1 MWGAIIQAI
10 DHAAERSQ
18 KGLRGGIDVA
28 NSQHGGAAKVDNIDT
43 ANKQTETKQLE
54 EPAKEE
60 SKPEAQSPTTAQ
72 GGGEGSG
79 ILGGAGAGASAG
91 GGISAGAGGAGDAIG
106 GVGGGISAGAGGAG
120 AGAGAGISAGAGG
133 AGDAIG
139 SIGGGGGLGSIIS
152 DERLKAKQLATSV
165 KSKWHVLSDGRSKNA
180 RQYASNV
187 GNGMAEAAR
196 IATGQ
201 SSGGAKIS
209 NESDSKTAADIQSEA
224 DRNSNAKK
232 AEESIKAK

>member
-10 DHAAERSQ
+10 DHAAERTQ
-18 KGLRGGIDVA
+18 KGFRGGIDVA
-28 NSQHGGAAKVDNIDT
+28 NSQHGGAAKVDNTD
-43 ANKQTETKQLE
+43 AGSKQTETKQLE

-60 SKPEAQSPTTAQ
+60 SKPEVQSPTTAQ
-72 GGGEGSG
+72 GGGEGAG
-79 ILGGAGAGASAG
+79 ILG
-91 GGISAGAGGAGDAIG
+91 
-106 GVGGGISAGAGGAG
+106 G

-139 SIGGGGGLGSIIS
+139 GVGGGLGSIMS
-152 DERLKAKQLATSV
+152 DDRLKAKQLATSV
-165 KSKWHVLSDGRSKNA
+165 KSKWHVLSDGRAKNA

-187 GNGMAEAAR
+187 GNGMAEAGR

-201 SSGGAKIS
+201 SSGGARIS
-209 NESDSKTAADIQSEA
+209 NESDSKAAADIQSEV

>member
-10 DHAAERSQ
+10 DHAAERTQ
-18 KGLRGGIDVA
+18 KGFRGGIDVA
-28 NSQHGGAAKVDNIDT
+28 NSQHGGAAKVDNTD
-43 ANKQTETKQLE
+43 AGSKQTETKQLE

-72 GGGEGSG
+72 GGGEGAG
-79 ILGGAGAGASAG
+79 ILGGAGAGAG
-91 GGISAGAGGAGDAIG
+91 GGISAGAGGAGGAIG
-106 GVGGGISAGAGGAG
+106 SVGGGISAGAGAAGAG
-120 AGAGAGISAGAGG
+120 AGAGASAGG

-139 SIGGGGGLGSIIS
+139 SVGGGLGSIMS
-152 DERLKAKQLATSV
+152 DDRLKAKKLATSV
-165 KSKWHVLSDGRSKNA
+165 KNKWHVLSDGRAKNA

-187 GNGMAEAAR
+187 GNGMAEAGR

-201 SSGGAKIS
+201 SSGGARIS
-209 NESDSKTAADIQSEA
+209 NESDSKTAADIQSEV

>member
-10 DHAAERSQ
+10 DHAAERTQ
-18 KGLRGGIDVA
+18 KGFRGGIDVA
-28 NSQHGGAAKVDNIDT
+28 NSQHGGAAKVDNTD
-43 ANKQTETKQLE
+43 AGNKQTETKQLE

-60 SKPEAQSPTTAQ
+60 SKPEVQSPTTAQ
-72 GGGEGSG
+72 GGGAGAG
-79 ILGGAGAGASAG
+79 ILGGAGAG

-106 GVGGGISAGAGGAG
+106 GVGGG
-120 AGAGAGISAGAGG
+120 
-133 AGDAIG
+133 
-139 SIGGGGGLGSIIS
+139 LGSIMS
-152 DERLKAKQLATSV
+152 DDRLKAKQLATSV
-165 KSKWHVLSDGRSKNA
+165 KSKWHVLSDGRAKNA

-187 GNGMAEAAR
+187 GNGMAEAGR

-201 SSGGAKIS
+201 SSGGVRIS
-209 NESDSKTAADIQSEA
+209 NESDSKAAADIQSEV

>member
-10 DHAAERSQ
+10 DHAAERTQ
-18 KGLRGGIDVA
+18 KGFRGGIDVA
-28 NSQHGGAAKVDNIDT
+28 NSQHGGAAKVDNTD
-43 ANKQTETKQLE
+43 AGSKQTETKQLE

-60 SKPEAQSPTTAQ
+60 SKPEVQSPTTAQ
-72 GGGEGSG
+72 GGGEGAG
-79 ILGGAGAGASAG
+79 ILGGAGAGAG

-106 GVGGGISAGAGGAG
+106 GAGA
-120 AGAGAGISAGAGG
+120 
-133 AGDAIG
+133 
-139 SIGGGGGLGSIIS
+139 GLGSIMS
-152 DERLKAKQLATSV
+152 DDRLKAKQLATSV
-165 KSKWHVLSDGRSKNA
+165 KSKWHVLSDGRAKNA

-187 GNGMAEAAR
+187 GNGMAEAGR

-201 SSGGAKIS
+201 SSGGARIS
-209 NESDSKTAADIQSEA
+209 NESDSKAAADIQSEV

>member
-10 DHAAERSQ
+10 DHAAERTQ
-18 KGLRGGIDVA
+18 KGFRGGIDVA
-28 NSQHGGAAKVDNIDT
+28 NSQHGGAAKVDNTD
-43 ANKQTETKQLE
+43 AQNSQTETKQLE

-60 SKPEAQSPTTAQ
+60 SKPEVQSPTTAQ
-72 GGGEGSG
+72 GGAGAG
-79 ILGGAGAGASAG
+79 ILGGAGAG

-106 GVGGGISAGAGGAG
+106 SV
-120 AGAGAGISAGAGG
+120 
-133 AGDAIG
+133 
-139 SIGGGGGLGSIIS
+139 GGGLGSIMS
-152 DERLKAKQLATSV
+152 DDRLKAKQLASSV
-165 KSKWHVLSDGRSKNA
+165 KSKWHVLSDGRAKNA

-187 GNGMAEAAR
+187 GNGMAEAGR

-201 SSGGAKIS
+201 SSGGARIS
-209 NESDSKTAADIQSEA
+209 NESDSKAAADIQSEV

>member
-10 DHAAERSQ
+10 DHAAERTQ
-18 KGLRGGIDVA
+18 KGFRGGIDVA
-28 NSQHGGAAKVDNIDT
+28 NSQHGGAAKVDNTD
-43 ANKQTETKQLE
+43 AQSNQTETKQLE

-60 SKPEAQSPTTAQ
+60 SKPEVQSPTTAQ
-72 GGGEGSG
+72 GGAGAG
-79 ILGGAGAGASAG
+79 ILGGAGAGA
-91 GGISAGAGGAGDAIG
+91 GISAGAGAGD
-106 GVGGGISAGAGGAG
+106 GISAGAGAG
-120 AGAGAGISAGAGG
+120 AGDGISAGAGG

-139 SIGGGGGLGSIIS
+139 SVGGGLGSIMS
-152 DERLKAKQLATSV
+152 DDRLKAKQLASSV
-165 KSKWHVLSDGRSKNA
+165 KSKWHVLSDGRAKNA

-187 GNGMAEAAR
+187 GNGMAEAGR

-201 SSGGAKIS
+201 SSGGARIS
-209 NESDSKTAADIQSEA
+209 NESDSKTAADIQSEV

>member
-10 DHAAERSQ
+10 DHAAERTQ
-18 KGLRGGIDVA
+18 KGFRGGIDVA
-28 NSQHGGAAKVDNIDT
+28 NSQHGGAAKVDNTD
-43 ANKQTETKQLE
+43 AGSKQTETKQLE

-60 SKPEAQSPTTAQ
+60 SKPEVQSPTTAQ
-72 GGGEGSG
+72 GGAGAG
-79 ILGGAGAGASAG
+79 ILGGAGAGAGAGISAGAG

-106 GVGGGISAGAGGAG
+106 GAGA
-120 AGAGAGISAGAGG
+120 
-133 AGDAIG
+133 
-139 SIGGGGGLGSIIS
+139 GLGSIMS
-152 DERLKAKQLATSV
+152 DDRLKAKQLATSV
-165 KSKWHVLSDGRSKNA
+165 KSKWHVLSDGRAKNA

-187 GNGMAEAAR
+187 GNGMAEAGR

-201 SSGGAKIS
+201 SSGGARIS
-209 NESDSKTAADIQSEA
+209 NESDSKTAADIQSEV

>member
-10 DHAAERSQ
+10 DHAAERTQ
-18 KGLRGGIDVA
+18 KGFRGGIDVA
-28 NSQHGGAAKVDNIDT
+28 NSQHGGAAKVDNTD
-43 ANKQTETKQLE
+43 AGSKQTETKQLE

-72 GGGEGSG
+72 GGGEGAG
-79 ILGGAGAGASAG
+79 ILGGAGAGAG
-91 GGISAGAGGAGDAIG
+91 GGISAGAGGAGGAIG
-106 GVGGGISAGAGGAG
+106 SVGGGISAGAGAAG
-120 AGAGAGISAGAGG
+120 AGAGASAGG

-139 SIGGGGGLGSIIS
+139 SVGGGLGSIMS
-152 DERLKAKQLATSV
+152 DDRLKAKKLATSV
-165 KSKWHVLSDGRSKNA
+165 KNKWHVLSDGRAKNA

-187 GNGMAEAAR
+187 GNGMAEAGR

-201 SSGGAKIS
+201 SSGGARIS
-209 NESDSKTAADIQSEA
+209 NESDSKTAADIQSEV

>member
-10 DHAAERSQ
+10 DHAAERTQ
-18 KGLRGGIDVA
+18 KGFRGGIDVA
-28 NSQHGGAAKVDNIDT
+28 NSQHGGAAKVDNTD
-43 ANKQTETKQLE
+43 AQSSQTETKQLE

-60 SKPEAQSPTTAQ
+60 SKPEVQSPTTAQ
-72 GGGEGSG
+72 GGAGAG
-79 ILGGAGAGASAG
+79 ILGGAGAG

-106 GVGGGISAGAGGAG
+106 SVGS
-120 AGAGAGISAGAGG
+120 
-133 AGDAIG
+133 
-139 SIGGGGGLGSIIS
+139 GLGSIMS
-152 DERLKAKQLATSV
+152 DDRLKAKQLASSV
-165 KSKWHVLSDGRSKNA
+165 KSKWHVLSDGRAKNA

-187 GNGMAEAAR
+187 GNGMAEAGR

-201 SSGGAKIS
+201 SSGGARIS
-209 NESDSKTAADIQSEA
+209 NESDSKTAADIQSEV

>member
-28 NSQHGGAAKVDNIDT
+28 NSQHGGAAKVDNTDT
-43 ANKQTETKQLE
+43 ASKQTETKQLE

-72 GGGEGSG
+72 GGGEGAG
-79 ILGGAGAGASAG
+79 ILGGAGAGA
-91 GGISAGAGGAGDAIG
+91 GAGDAIG
-106 GVGGGISAGAGGAG
+106 GV
-120 AGAGAGISAGAGG
+120 
-133 AGDAIG
+133 
-139 SIGGGGGLGSIIS
+139 GGGGGLGSIIS
-152 DERLKAKQLATSV
+152 DERLKAKKLATSV
-165 KSKWHVLSDGRSKNA
+165 KNKWHVLSDGRAKNA

-209 NESDSKTAADIQSEA
+209 NESDSKTETDIKSEA

>member
-10 DHAAERSQ
+10 DHAAERTQ
-18 KGLRGGIDVA
+18 KGFRGGIDVA
-28 NSQHGGAAKVDNIDT
+28 NSQHGGAAKVDNTD
-43 ANKQTETKQLE
+43 AKSSQTETKQLE

-72 GGGEGSG
+72 GGGEGAG
-79 ILGGAGAGASAG
+79 ILGGAGAGAGAG

-106 GVGGGISAGAGGAG
+106 GVGGGISAGAGAAG
-120 AGAGAGISAGAGG
+120 AGAGASAGGG

-139 SIGGGGGLGSIIS
+139 SVGGGLGSIMS
-152 DERLKAKQLATSV
+152 DERLKAKKLATSV
-165 KSKWHVLSDGRSKNA
+165 KNKWHVLSDGKAKNA

-187 GNGMAEAAR
+187 GNGMAEAGR

-201 SSGGAKIS
+201 SSGGARIS
-209 NESDSKTAADIQSEA
+209 NESDSKTAADIQSEV

>member
-10 DHAAERSQ
+10 DHAAERTQ
-18 KGLRGGIDVA
+18 KGFRGGIDVA
-28 NSQHGGAAKVDNIDT
+28 NSQHGGAAKVDNTD
-43 ANKQTETKQLE
+43 AGSKQTETKQLE

-72 GGGEGSG
+72 GGGEGAG
-79 ILGGAGAGASAG
+79 ILGGAGAGAGAG
-91 GGISAGAGGAGDAIG
+91 GGISAGAGGAGGAIG
-106 GVGGGISAGAGGAG
+106 SVGGGISAGAGAAG
-120 AGAGAGISAGAGG
+120 AGAGASAGG

-139 SIGGGGGLGSIIS
+139 SVGGGLGSIMS
-152 DERLKAKQLATSV
+152 DDRLKAKKLATSV
-165 KSKWHVLSDGRSKNA
+165 KNKWHVLSDGRAKNA

-187 GNGMAEAAR
+187 GNGMAEAGR

-201 SSGGAKIS
+201 SSGGARIS
-209 NESDSKTAADIQSEA
+209 NESDSKTAADIQSEV

>member
-10 DHAAERSQ
+10 DHAAERTQ
-18 KGLRGGIDVA
+18 KGFRGGIDVA
-28 NSQHGGAAKVDNIDT
+28 NSQHGGAAKVDNTD
-43 ANKQTETKQLE
+43 AKSSQTETKQLE

-72 GGGEGSG
+72 GGGEGAG
-79 ILGGAGAGASAG
+79 ILGGAGAGAG

-106 GVGGGISAGAGGAG
+106 GVGGGISAGAGAAG
-120 AGAGAGISAGAGG
+120 AGAGASAGAGG

-139 SIGGGGGLGSIIS
+139 SVGGGLGSIMS
-152 DERLKAKQLATSV
+152 DDRLKAKKLATSV
-165 KSKWHVLSDGRSKNA
+165 KNKWHVLSDGKAKNA

-187 GNGMAEAAR
+187 GNGMAEAGR

-201 SSGGAKIS
+201 SSGGARIS
-209 NESDSKTAADIQSEA
+209 NESDSKTAADIQSEV

>member
-10 DHAAERSQ
+10 DHAAERTQ
-18 KGLRGGIDVA
+18 KGFRGGIDVA
-28 NSQHGGAAKVDNIDT
+28 NSQHGGAAKVDNTD
-43 ANKQTETKQLE
+43 AKSSQTETKQLE

-72 GGGEGSG
+72 GGGEGAG
-79 ILGGAGAGASAG
+79 ILGGAGAGAG

-106 GVGGGISAGAGGAG
+106 GVGGGISAGAGAAG
-120 AGAGAGISAGAGG
+120 AGAGASAGGG

-139 SIGGGGGLGSIIS
+139 SVGGGLGSIMS

-165 KSKWHVLSDGRSKNA
+165 KSKWHVLSDGKAKNA

-187 GNGMAEAAR
+187 GNGMAEAGR

-201 SSGGAKIS
+201 SSGGARIS
-209 NESDSKTAADIQSEA
+209 NESDLKTAADIQSEV

>member
-10 DHAAERSQ
+10 DHAAERTQ
-18 KGLRGGIDVA
+18 KGFRGGIDVA
-28 NSQHGGAAKVDNIDT
+28 NSQHGGAAKVDNTD
-43 ANKQTETKQLE
+43 AGSKQTETKQLE

-60 SKPEAQSPTTAQ
+60 SKPEVQSPTTAQ
-72 GGGEGSG
+72 GGAGAG
-79 ILGGAGAGASAG
+79 ILGGAGAG

-106 GVGGGISAGAGGAG
+106 SV
-120 AGAGAGISAGAGG
+120 
-133 AGDAIG
+133 
-139 SIGGGGGLGSIIS
+139 GGGLGSIMS
-152 DERLKAKQLATSV
+152 DDRLKAKQLASSV
-165 KSKWHVLSDGRSKNA
+165 KSKWHVLSDGRAKNA

-187 GNGMAEAAR
+187 GNGMAEAGR

-201 SSGGAKIS
+201 SSGGARIS
-209 NESDSKTAADIQSEA
+209 NESDSKAAADIQSEV

>member
-10 DHAAERSQ
+10 DHAAERTQ
-18 KGLRGGIDVA
+18 KGFRGGIDVA
-28 NSQHGGAAKVDNIDT
+28 NSQHGGAAKVDNTD
-43 ANKQTETKQLE
+43 AQSKQTETKQLE

-60 SKPEAQSPTTAQ
+60 SKPEVQSPTTAQ
-72 GGGEGSG
+72 GGTGAG
-79 ILGGAGAGASAG
+79 ILG
-91 GGISAGAGGAGDAIG
+91 
-106 GVGGGISAGAGGAG
+106 G

-133 AGDAIG
+133 AKDAIG
-139 SIGGGGGLGSIIS
+139 GVGGGLGSIMS
-152 DERLKAKQLATSV
+152 DDRLKAKQLASSV
-165 KSKWHVLSDGRSKNA
+165 KSKWHVLSDGRAKNA

-187 GNGMAEAAR
+187 GNGMAEAGR

-201 SSGGAKIS
+201 SSGGARIS
-209 NESDSKTAADIQSEA
+209 NESDSKTAADIQSEV

>member
-10 DHAAERSQ
+10 DHAAERTQ
-18 KGLRGGIDVA
+18 KGFRGGIDVA
-28 NSQHGGAAKVDNIDT
+28 NSQHGGAAKVDNTD
-43 ANKQTETKQLE
+43 AKSSQTETKQLE

-72 GGGEGSG
+72 GGGEGAG
-79 ILGGAGAGASAG
+79 ILGGAGAG

-106 GVGGGISAGAGGAG
+106 GVGGG
-120 AGAGAGISAGAGG
+120 
-133 AGDAIG
+133 
-139 SIGGGGGLGSIIS
+139 LGSIMS

-165 KSKWHVLSDGRSKNA
+165 KSKWHVLSDGKAKNA

-201 SSGGAKIS
+201 SSGGARIS
-209 NESDSKTAADIQSEA
+209 NESDSKTAADIQSEV